1 MDGLEVKL
9 VQAGTRTGSTC
20 LASSDQDHW
29 YPYGLDLRLL
39 GIKITLAGLAAFLL
53 VLVGQ
58 PLLALAPGCC
68 SSCPT
73 TGC

>member
-1 MDGLEVKL
+1 MLPKPLVDGLEVKL
-9 VQAGTRTGSTC
+9 VQAG
-20 LASSDQDHW
+20 H
-29 YPYGLDLRLL
+29 PYGLDLARLL

-53 VLVGQ
+53 LLVGQ
-58 PLLALAPGCC
+58 PMFALDRRAGCC